1 MRAQLLTVLMG
12 LSVLTTHAQPGPAG
26 DWLGA
31 LNAGGATLRIV
42 FHIEAAEGG
51 GYTSSLDSPDQG
63 AFGIPINQTTY
74 EAGVLTLALPPMGA
88 AFEGRLDETGASLE
102 GTWSQGG
109 ASFPLALART
119 ENPPAQNRPQEPKAP
134 FPYRSEEVSITTP
147 AAGVTLAGTLTLP
160 EGNGPHP
167 AVILIS
173 GSGPQNRDEELMG
186 HKPFLVLAD
195 YLTRQGIAV
204 LRYDDRGVGAS
215 TGDFGAA
222 TSVDFAA
229 DARAAFGFLA
239 GHSAIDAGA
248 VGLVGHSEGGL
259 VAPMAAVDEPQVA
272 FIVMLAGPGLR
283 GDAILMLQSE
293 AILRASGVDAGVIAK
308 TAAFNRG
315 IYDLV
320 LEESD
325 PSRLSERLSAFY
337 DTQLEALTETERATM
352 GLSAEAR
359 DPLIAQIVSPW
370 MRTFITYDPAP
381 ALARLTL
388 PILSLIGAND
398 LQVPAEPNT
407 TAIEAAFRQ
416 AGNTRG
422 KTLILPGLN
431 HLFQTSTTGA
441 PAEYGQI
448 EETMAPAALEAIST
462 WIHETVGR

>member
-1 MRAQLLTVLMG
+1 MRALLFIGLMAIT
-12 LSVLTTHAQPGPAG
+12 VLTTQAQPGPAG
-26 DWLGA
+26 DWLGR

-42 FHIEAAEGG
+42 FHIEAVEGG

-63 AFGIPINQTTY
+63 AFGIPVNQTTY
-74 EAGVLTLALPPMGA
+74 EAGVLTLALPPLGA
-88 AFEGRLDETGASLE
+88 AFEGRLDEAGATLQ

-109 ASFPLALART
+109 GSLPLVLERT
-119 ENPPAQNRPQEPKAP
+119 ESVPVPNRPQEPKAP
-134 FPYRSEEVSITTP
+134 FPYQSEEVSITTP

-160 EGNGPHP
+160 EGDGPHP

-195 YLTRQGIAV
+195 HLTRQGIAV
-204 LRYDDRGVGAS
+204 LRYDDRGVGGS
-215 TGDFGAA
+215 TGDFGVA
-222 TSVDFAA
+222 TSVDFAD
-229 DARAAFGFLA
+229 DARAAVGFLA
-239 GHSAIDAGA
+239 GHPGIDAGA
-248 VGLVGHSEGGL
+248 IGLVGHSEGGL
-259 VAPMAAVDEPQVA
+259 VAPMVAVNEPRVA

-320 LEESD
+320 LEEND
-325 PSRLSERLSAFY
+325 PSRLSERIAAFY
-337 DTQLEALTETERATM
+337 DAQFEALTEAERTTL
-352 GLSAEAR
+352 GLSADSR

-370 MRTFITYDPAP
+370 MRAFIAYDPAP
-381 ALARLTL
+381 TLARLTL
-388 PILSLIGAND
+388 PTLSLIGAND

-422 KTLILPGLN
+422 KTMILPGLN

-441 PAEYGQI
+441 PAEYSQI